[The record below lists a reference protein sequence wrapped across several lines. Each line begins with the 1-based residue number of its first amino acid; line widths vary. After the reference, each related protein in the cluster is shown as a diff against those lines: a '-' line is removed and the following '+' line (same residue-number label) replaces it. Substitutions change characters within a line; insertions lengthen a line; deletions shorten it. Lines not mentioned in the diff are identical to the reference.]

1 MEKLLNEDEMDEK
14 FGLPDTWARHSQKR
28 IKQDNCQV
36 CETPFGMVTFFGMG
50 NRDFFCKHCGFA
62 VCGACSRNSKYLSKD
77 ATEKYRV
84 CDLCDTKLDN
94 VRLKLIFEHLQQ
106 LKDSKLALLEKLIQ
120 SKKETYAKLK
130 QQIED
135 EAEI

>member
-1 MEKLLNEDEMDEK
+1 
-14 FGLPDTWARHSQKR
+14 
-28 IKQDNCQV
+28 
-36 CETPFGMVTFFGMG
+36 MVTFFGMG

-62 VCGACSRNSKYLSKD
+62 VCGTCSKNSKYLSKD

-106 LKDSKLALLEKLIQ
+106 LKDSKLALLEKLI
-120 SKKETYAKLK
+120 
-130 QQIED
+130 
-135 EAEI
+135 

>member
-1 MEKLLNEDEMDEK
+1 
-14 FGLPDTWARHSQKR
+14 
-28 IKQDNCQV
+28 
-36 CETPFGMVTFFGMG
+36 MVTFFGMG
-50 NRDFFCKHCGFA
+50 NRDFFCKYCGFA
-62 VCGACSRNSKYLSKD
+62 VCGTCSKNAKYLSKD

-120 SKKETYAKLK
+120 GKKETCARL
-130 QQIED
+130 
-135 EAEI
+135 